1 MGWGETS
8 AEDHFFLSPKG
19 PPRGWSLPFL
29 SRAGCLTAPI
39 SEWRFLRPRG
49 SPSASESE
57 AHVSRASGKEV
68 RAAPVLCPGAFAA
81 GRGGFRSLFPS
92 LIIYS
97 LLGWIS
103 RNPLEGV
110 GTERGSVEGGGGG
123 SEEGTLGDVEGSPG
137 RQRGFAAEEGPLS
150 FVLGSGARPLPAGIA
165 LLLSASF
172 SPGPQSPSD
181 ESIFFFSAI
190 DEARGEG
197 AYYVSVSFVSC
208 NTFFSLWRF
217 YDNHENATPNAAPT
231 EMD

>member
-1 MGWGETS
+1 M
-8 AEDHFFLSPKG
+8 
-19 PPRGWSLPFL
+19 
-29 SRAGCLTAPI
+29 
-39 SEWRFLRPRG
+39 
-49 SPSASESE
+49 
-57 AHVSRASGKEV
+57 
-68 RAAPVLCPGAFAA
+68 LCPGAFAA

-217 YDNHENATPNAAPT
+217 YGNHENATPNAAPT